1 MASQNIK
8 DMKILQECLMRIFL
22 KDTSQLV
29 SYKAFGKIRKFTI
42 MFNKVLEDTCPQN
55 ERVYQKLNDE
65 RFTGQWIQPRKD
77 IKRNHRMTT
86 TSVLDNNWWFRL
98 EQVNAYIWK
107 EVLEYKV
114 INRLYNIIKF

>member
-29 SYKAFGKIRKFTI
+29 SYCKAFGKIRKFTI

-55 ERVYQKLNDE
+55 ERVYQKSE
-65 RFTGQWIQPRKD
+65 
-77 IKRNHRMTT
+77 
-86 TSVLDNNWWFRL
+86 
-98 EQVNAYIWK
+98 
-107 EVLEYKV
+107 
-114 INRLYNIIKF
+114 